1 MGKGDNILLNIQ
13 YSVVQTSSHMYAYT
27 GGAQLLLVLLNK
39 VTYGLVW
46 FSSILL
52 GGVSPRTLLID
63 TLRVLSVS
71 EYDTPIWISPV
82 TSS

>member
-1 MGKGDNILLNIQ
+1 MLYNQADTMHTGDTHVI
-13 YSVVQTSSHMYAYT
+13 SYT
-27 GGAQLLLVLLNK
+27 VTKTTQ

-63 TLRVLSVS
+63 TLRVLSES

-82 TSS
+82 TSSLAYITDPL